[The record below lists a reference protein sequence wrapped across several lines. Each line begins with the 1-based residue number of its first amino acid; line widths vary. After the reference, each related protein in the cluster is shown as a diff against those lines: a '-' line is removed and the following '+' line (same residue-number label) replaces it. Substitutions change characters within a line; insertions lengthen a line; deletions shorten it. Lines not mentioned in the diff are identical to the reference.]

1 MRIIFLFAWVLC
13 GLFLNGWCEEEDD
26 ETDKIVSGYRVPNNR
41 VYPYMIQFKYFSA
54 KLFHTCGTDEHR
66 NSRRSV
72 GLHNIAER
80 YPCRQAS
87 ANHDNIAVVTL
98 DTEVLASSVTP
109 VPLGYTSFPK
119 IGIDQLVTVGWG
131 YTGNTVSAYL
141 YHGPLR
147 LIQDSSCRAVFGNVD
162 NAYTICASY
171 TNVGACTFDVGSP
184 ILFNGMQIGV
194 VGKNMRCGGSE
205 PIVASLFIVK
215 QPSIGLIR
223 TELALPFYGR
233 DAVYKFD
240 ELMND

>member
-1 MRIIFLFAWVLC
+1 MSTMNGRKLSKFNSNTFQPSFFTPVARMNTEILGGPYTISRNII
-13 GLFLNGWCEEEDD
+13 
-26 ETDKIVSGYRVPNNR
+26 RVVKHPQYNPAN
-41 VYPYMIQFKYFSA
+41 A
-54 KLFHTCGTDEHR
+54 G
-66 NSRRSV
+66 
-72 GLHNIAER
+72 
-80 YPCRQAS
+80 
-87 ANHDNIAVVTL
+87 NHDNIAVVTL

-171 TNVGACTFDVGSP
+171 TNVVACTFDVGSP

-205 PIVASLFIVK
+205 PIVAVDVRAMASFIR
-215 QPSIGLIR
+215 PL
-223 TELALPFYGR
+223 LP
-233 DAVYKFD
+233 
-240 ELMND
+240 